1 MKNFLKTLFDFL
13 GVEQSI
19 SSHHEK
25 FISAFGGF
33 ISIITIIAISQYFLG
48 QNHYWLLVPSMGASA
63 VLLFAI
69 PHGPLSQ
76 PWPLI
81 AGNTISATIGVTCGL
96 LISDMPTAIASAV
109 GLSIL
114 SMYYLKCIHPPGGAT
129 ALSAVMATETIH
141 SLGYQFVIAP
151 VLLNALS
158 IFMIAMLFNAFFHW
172 RRYPAFLSQKKRLQP
187 EQPNDFFD
195 HHDFL
200 NALKEID
207 SFVDINEYDLKR
219 IFALAHAN
227 SEQRRLSKADIK
239 LGRYYSNGKPGKDWS
254 IRQII
259 DESPEKDL
267 IIFKQITG
275 SNKNSN
281 ECLTKEQFSLWAK
294 YEIAEEN
301 GQWRRKSDTD

>member
-1 MKNFLKTLFDFL
+1 MKNFLKLLLNFF
-13 GVEQSI
+13 GVEQSP
-19 SSHHEK
+19 STHHEK
-25 FISAFGGF
+25 FISALGGF
-33 ISIITIIAISQYFLG
+33 LSIIAIIIISQYFLG

-63 VLLFAI
+63 VLLFAV

-81 AGNTISATIGVTCGL
+81 AGNTVSATIGVTCGL
-96 LISDMPTAIASAV
+96 LISDMPIAIASAV

-114 SMYYLKCIHPPGGAT
+114 SMYYLNCIHPPGGAT

-141 SLGYQFVIAP
+141 SLGYQFIITP

-158 IFMIAMLFNAFFHW
+158 IFIIAVVFNAFFHW
-172 RRYPAFLSQKKRLQP
+172 RRYPAFLGQEKHLQL
-187 EQPNDFFD
+187 EQPNSFFD
-195 HHDFL
+195 QDDFL

-227 SEQRRLSKADIK
+227 SEQKRLNKSDIK
-239 LGRYYSNGKPGKDWS
+239 LGRYYSNGKLGKDWS